1 MGFTAATGLVIPSV
15 ILPLYFASIAWTLH
29 YDTIY
34 AHQDKQDD
42 LLVGVKS
49 TALLLGNNSKL
60 WLRTFNIIMISH
72 LITTGLNVNQTWP
85 YYLGLIGV
93 GYHLYRQVETVNLN
107 DNQSCWKTFVANRT
121 TGLMILT
128 CILIGNY
135 FK

>member
-1 MGFTAATGLVIPSV
+1 MGFTAATGIVLPSV
-15 ILPLYFASIAWTLH
+15 ILPLYFAGIAWTLH

-49 TALLLGNNSKL
+49 TALLLGKNSKL
-60 WLRTFNIIMISH
+60 WLRAFDIGMLSH
-72 LITTGLNVNQTWP
+72 LITVGLSVDQTWP
-85 YYLGLIGV
+85 YYVGLVGV
-93 GYHLYRQVETVNLN
+93 GYHFYRQIETVDLN
-107 DNQSCWKTFVANRT
+107 DNQSCWKTFASNRL

-128 CILIGNY
+128 CILVGNL